1 MTDSSRGYQQFFA
14 ELKRR
19 RVFRVM
25 AVYGVVAFIVLQVAD
40 LVFPILELPDWTL
53 QLVLMLTLLGLPIAI
68 VLAWALEAT
77 DAGIRRA
84 VPATDEELGEII
96 RAPASERIP
105 AGLMALVGV
114 AALVLG
120 AYWVGTRTAA
130 DYGFPAGSTDTEARL
145 AFADLADDPRPSIAV
160 LPFADMSPE
169 GDQEYFSDGMTE
181 EILNV
186 LAKIRELRVS
196 ARTSAFAFRDS
207 DLTAEQLGDTLHVSY
222 VVEGSVRKSGDRLR
236 ITAQLIDT
244 EDGSHLWSDQYD
256 RDMDDVF
263 AIQTEIAEAIAEE
276 LRVPLGLNQEGQLV
290 TPTDDLEAYD
300 LYLTGRA
307 RMRER
312 GESLAEAVRLFEAA
326 IARDSSWAPAWAG
339 LAEALELIGWY
350 PEAWEEQPEEREAQ
364 LAIADAF
371 LARSERAA
379 RRALVLDSDN
389 ASAHVALGSVLRN
402 RQEWKPSEAAYLQA
416 LASDPDNAEAHQ
428 QHAQLLDFLGRH
440 TESVIAARRAVA
452 LDRAPVRLQELGT
465 SLMYSGRNDE
475 ALSVVEDALS
485 LDVDGGVASLSSVR
499 MMVLLNSRSFDAL
512 RDLFI
517 EAGFPPGL
525 VDLLIEA
532 LHAGSA
538 DDLPAELQAGVL
550 SAPLFSMPLG
560 QPDRAAEQLL
570 QMASADPVMAIQM
583 LWTPMFDPIR
593 EHPDYLEALRILN
606 LEGAVPRRMAP

>member
-53 QLVLMLTLLGLPIAI
+53 QLVLMLSLLGFPIAI

-77 DAGIRRA
+77 DEGIRRTIP
-84 VPATDEELGEII
+84 VTSEELGEII

-114 AALVLG
+114 TAMVLG
-120 AYWVGTRTAA
+120 AYWVGTRTAS
-130 DYGFPAGSTDTEARL
+130 DSGSTAGSTATDARL
-145 AFADLADDPRPSIAV
+145 AFVDLADDPRPSIAV

-207 DLTAEQLGDTLHVSY
+207 DLTAEQLGDTLHVTY
-222 VVEGSVRKSGDRLR
+222 VVEGSVRKSGDQLR

-256 RDMDDVF
+256 REMDDVF

-290 TPTDDLEAYD
+290 TPTEDLEAYD

-312 GESLAEAVRLFEAA
+312 GESLAEAVSLFEAA

-339 LAEALELIGWY
+339 LAESLELIGWY
-350 PEAWEEQPEEREAQ
+350 PDAWEEQPENPEAMV
-364 LAIADAF
+364 AMADAF
-371 LARSERAA
+371 RAGSERAA
-379 RRALVLDSDN
+379 RRSLALDSDN

-402 RQEWKPSEAAYLQA
+402 RQEWKPAEAAYLQA
-416 LASDPDNAEAHQ
+416 LTSDPDNAEAHQ

-440 TESVIAARRAVA
+440 SESVIAARRAVA
-452 LDRAPVRLQELGT
+452 LDRAPVRLQELAAA
-465 SLMYSGRNDE
+465 LLYSGQDDE
-475 ALSVVEDALS
+475 ALSVVEQALR
-485 LDVDGGVASLSSVR
+485 LDVDGGVASLSSVK
-499 MMVLLNSRSFDAL
+499 MMILLNSRSFDAL
-512 RDLFI
+512 RDPFI
-517 EAGFPPGL
+517 EAGFPPGI
-525 VDLLIEA
+525 VDLVTEA
-532 LHAGSA
+532 FYAGSA
-538 DDLPAELQAGVL
+538 NDLPAELQVALL
-550 SAPLFSMPLG
+550 SQPLFSMSLG

-570 QMASADPVMAIQM
+570 QMASADPISALQF
-583 LWTPMFDPIR
+583 LWAPMFDPIR
-593 EHPDYLEALRILN
+593 EHPDYLEALRVLK
-606 LEGAVPRRMAP
+606 LEGATSQRPAP

>member
-1 MTDSSRGYQQFFA
+1 
-14 ELKRR
+14 
-19 RVFRVM
+19 
-25 AVYGVVAFIVLQVAD
+25 
-40 LVFPILELPDWTL
+40 
-53 QLVLMLTLLGLPIAI
+53 
-68 VLAWALEAT
+68 
-77 DAGIRRA
+77 
-84 VPATDEELGEII
+84 
-96 RAPASERIP
+96 
-105 AGLMALVGV
+105 
-114 AALVLG
+114 
-120 AYWVGTRTAA
+120 
-130 DYGFPAGSTDTEARL
+130 
-145 AFADLADDPRPSIAV
+145 
-160 LPFADMSPE
+160 MSPE

-207 DLTAEQLGDTLHVSY
+207 DLTAEQLGDTLHVTY

-290 TPTDDLEAYD
+290 TPTEDLEAYD

-339 LAEALELIGWY
+339 LAESLELIGWY
-350 PEAWEEQPEEREAQ
+350 PDAWEERPEDRQGEVAM
-364 LAIADAF
+364 ADAF
-371 LARSERAA
+371 FARSEQAA

-452 LDRAPVRLQELGT
+452 LDRAPVRLQELST
-465 SLMYSGRNDE
+465 SLLFSGRDEE
-475 ALSVVEDALS
+475 ALSVVEQALR
-485 LDVDGGVASLSSVR
+485 LDVDGGVASLSSVK
-499 MMVLLNSRSFDAL
+499 MQILLDSHSFDAL
-512 RDLFI
+512 RDPFI
-517 EAGFPPGL
+517 EAGFPPALADGM
-525 VDLLIEA
+525 IEA
-532 LHAGSA
+532 LHAGNVDA
-538 DDLPAELQAGVL
+538 LPTEIRAALEFLPPFFLVL
-550 SAPLFSMPLG
+550 LG

-570 QMASADPVMAIQM
+570 QMASADPISALQF
-583 LWTPMFDPIR
+583 LWTPMFDPVR
-593 EHPDYLEALRILN
+593 QHPDYLEALRILN
-606 LEGAVPRRMAP
+606 LEGATPQRPAP